1 MIVITGGTIVHGS
14 GCREHRGAQA
24 ALNSD
29 QRVVIVAGGT
39 GGLGRATSLEF
50 LSAGARVAVTYRRQA
65 EFEALRGS
73 AGSSGDRLEGHPLD
87 ATDEAA
93 ARQLADAVA
102 GRHGRVDALV
112 NAIGGYAGGAP
123 LWETDANTYEQML
136 ALNLRAGFLLARAV
150 VPQMLRQGSGAIV
163 NVASKAGYG
172 HAAGASAYAASKA
185 AALALFDSLAE
196 EVKAH
201 GIRVNSVVPSI
212 IDTEANRRAMP
223 KADFS
228 KWPKPEEI
236 ARVIVFLCS
245 DDARVIH
252 GAAIPVYGRS

>member
-1 MIVITGGTIVHGS
+1 MNL
-14 GCREHRGAQA
+14 E
-24 ALNSD
+24 
-29 QRVVIVAGGT
+29 QRVVIVGGGT

-50 LSAGARVAVTYRRQA
+50 LSAGAQVAVTYRREA
-65 EFEALRGS
+65 EFEVLRGS
-73 AGSSGDRLEGHPLD
+73 AGSSAGRLEGHALD
-87 ATDEAA
+87 ATDET
-93 ARQLADAVA
+93 AVQHLIETVVA
-102 GRHGRVDALV
+102 QHGRVDALV
-112 NAIGGYAGGAP
+112 NAIGGYAGGHP
-123 LWETDANTYEQML
+123 LWETDAKTYEQML
-136 ALNLRAGFLLARAV
+136 ALNLRAAFLLARAV
-150 VPQMLRQGSGAIV
+150 VPQMLRQSGGAIV
-163 NVASKAGYG
+163 NIASKAAYG
-172 HAAGASAYAASKA
+172 HAAGAAAYAASKA

-196 EVKAH
+196 EVRAH

-223 KADFS
+223 RADFS

>member
-1 MIVITGGTIVHGS
+1 MNLE
-14 GCREHRGAQA
+14 R
-24 ALNSD
+24 
-29 QRVVIVAGGT
+29 RVVIVAGGT

-73 AGSSGDRLEGHPLD
+73 AGSSGGRLDGHPLD

-93 ARQLADAVA
+93 AQQLVETVA
-102 GRHGRVDALV
+102 AQHGRVDALV
-112 NAIGGYAGGAP
+112 NAIGGYAGGHP
-123 LWETDANTYEQML
+123 LWETDAKTYEQML
-136 ALNLRAGFLLARAV
+136 AINLRAGFLLARAV
-150 VPQMLRQGSGAIV
+150 VPQMLRQGGGAIV
-163 NVASKAGYG
+163 NIASKAGYG
-172 HAAGASAYAASKA
+172 RAAGAAAYAASKA

-223 KADFS
+223 RADFS

-245 DDARVIH
+245 DEARVIH

>member
-1 MIVITGGTIVHGS
+1 MHFD
-14 GCREHRGAQA
+14 E
-24 ALNSD
+24 
-29 QRVVIVAGGT
+29 RVVIVAGGT

-50 LSAGARVAVTYRRQA
+50 LRAGARVAVTYRRQP
-65 EFEALRGS
+65 EFDALRASAEGS
-73 AGSSGDRLEGHPLD
+73 ANRLEGHPLD
-87 ATDEAA
+87 ATDEHAA
-93 ARQLADAVA
+93 YQLVKTVA
-102 GRHGRVDALV
+102 AGHGRVDALV
-112 NAIGGYAGGAP
+112 NTIGGYAGGQT
-123 LWETDANTYEQML
+123 LWETDAKTYEQML
-136 ALNLRAGFLLARAV
+136 ALNLRAGFMLARAV
-150 VPQMLRQGSGAIV
+150 VPQMLRQGGGAIV

-172 HAAGASAYAASKA
+172 HTAGAAAYAASKA

-223 KADFS
+223 QADFS

-236 ARVIVFLCS
+236 ARVILFLCGE
-245 DDARVIH
+245 DARVIH